1 MNACRCPANPPT
13 PCSLCRQQHGHPC
26 QPAPL
31 ATHCA
36 NDVRGTVGHLLRPHS
51 DSGSVHTGEPTARG
65 LRGDASVPG
74 TPTEHELGSSGFTVP
89 RSLSAAPRGSR
100 RVLVLVDSYPY
111 PRNHEQTA

>member
-1 MNACRCPANPPT
+1 MPVGARLTLPPRVLCAANSMVT
-13 PCSLCRQQHGHPC
+13 DPC
-26 QPAPL
+26 QPASL

-74 TPTEHELGSSGFTVP
+74 TPTEYELGSSGFTVP

-100 RVLVLVDSYPY
+100 RVLVLADSCPY